1 MRLYRRRRPQPVAAP
16 TRYARLKMPPTHYAR
31 PAALA
36 FLLLAAACQRMAPLN
51 TPVTTTLRPA
61 PIVEPDPP
69 ITPGVSEELARARRA
84 SIRGVAYNLALV
96 IPAEKT
102 APIEVEEQVSFN
114 LQDNRH
120 PIQLDF
126 KAPTEYLHS
135 LTLNGQPIRI
145 DHHDEHLV
153 LPAAALLLG
162 HNVVQLR
169 LRAGE
174 LSLNRNA
181 DYLYTLLVP
190 DRARTVLPV
199 FDQPDLK
206 ATFTLAL
213 IIPQD
218 WSAVANALQDQPV
231 FADSVSARAGTKTCT
246 FATSDSISTYLFSFA
261 AGKFTTV
268 FHRPLLGPPMDFLH
282 RETDPTKLRLSIAP
296 IFRLH
301 ADALAF
307 MEAYTGLP
315 YPFQKFDFV
324 AIPDF
329 QYGGMEHV
337 GAIDYKASSLFLDE
351 GATQDQVL
359 ARASLIAHETAHMW
373 FGDLVTMRWFDDVWM
388 KEVFANFM
396 ADKMVTDSGGI
407 AVPDWE
413 GNYWLGKP
421 LDELPA
427 PNQRQLLKFVID
439 HYPAAYGIDRTAG
452 ANPIRQ
458 PLANLQNAGSLYGNI
473 IYHKAPIMMRQL
485 ERLMGPEAFRDGLR
499 EYLKTYAHGN
509 ATWPELIAIL
519 DARTPTDLQAW
530 NQVWVNQ
537 PGRPVFSYRSDHR
550 EGMFRMVIT
559 QRAEDGSN
567 RLWPQEFEVLLV
579 YADGHAQEKTV
590 KMTGADAWLD
600 VLGSYPTSIIFNYT
614 GIGYGVF
621 PTSAAQAALL
631 PGLRSPVARAA
642 AYVNLYENMLNGQAL
657 SPTQLL
663 GFVRRTLG
671 REPEELNLKLLTGQA
686 SAVFWQFLTPAQRRA
701 MGPGLEADLW
711 AALLKSPAPN
721 AKKQLF
727 KTYQSVALTPAA
739 QRRLYQ
745 IWRTQKPPAGL
756 KLTEDDYTALALA
769 LAVRD
774 YPAPILPAQLACISN
789 PDRRQ
794 RLQYL
799 MPALSAEVATRDAFF
814 ESLHTKTGRAKE
826 AWVTVALGYL
836 HHPLRQATSEKY
848 LPTSLD
854 LLQEIQLTGDI
865 FFPYSWLQATLGSY
879 QSATAAATVR
889 AFLAAH
895 PDYNPPLRAKLLQAS
910 DDLFRAEKLAR

>member
-1 MRLYRRRRPQPVAAP
+1 MSSS
-16 TRYARLKMPPTHYAR
+16 YARLAVPVL
-31 PAALA
+31 AL
-36 FLLLAAACQRMAPLN
+36 FVAACHRAPVLN
-51 TPVTTTLRPA
+51 TPVATSLRPDA
-61 PIVEPDPP
+61 IAEPPV
-69 ITPGVSEELARARRA
+69 TPGVSEVLARARRA
-84 SIRGVAYNLALV
+84 TISGVAYNFNLT
-96 IPAEKT
+96 IPALKT
-102 APIEVEEQVSFN
+102 EPIAAVEQVSFN
-114 LQDNRH
+114 LKDNRY
-120 PIQLDF
+120 PVQLDF
-126 KAPTEYLHS
+126 KAPTEYLHR
-135 LTLNGQPIRI
+135 LVLNGQPVAI
-145 DHHDEHLV
+145 DHRAEHLV
-153 LPAAALLLG
+153 LPAAALQLG
-162 HNVVQLR
+162 HNVLQLD

-213 IIPQD
+213 TVPAGWQ
-218 WSAVANALQDQPV
+218 AVANAPV
-231 FADSVSARAGTKTCT
+231 QDSVLTDAAKRYT

-261 AGKFTTV
+261 AGKFSRVSRTENG
-268 FHRPLLGPPMDFLH
+268 RPMTLLH
-282 RETDPTKLRLSIAP
+282 RETDPAKLRSSLGP

-301 ADALAF
+301 AEALSF
-307 MEAYTGLP
+307 MEQYTGLP

-359 ARASLIAHETAHMW
+359 ARSSLVAHETAHMW

-396 ADKMVTDSGGI
+396 ADKVTQV
-407 AVPDWE
+407 AVKNS
-413 GNYWLGKP
+413 NY
-421 LDELPA
+421 D
-427 PNQRQLLKFVID
+427 LKFVLD

-458 PLANLQNAGSLYGNI
+458 PLANLQDAGSLYGNI

-499 EYLKTYAHGN
+499 EYLRKYAHGN
-509 ATWPELIAIL
+509 ATWPELIDIL
-519 DARTPTDLQAW
+519 DARTPADLQAW

-537 PGRPVFSYRSDHR
+537 PGRPVFSYRISGGHDQR
-550 EGMFRMVIT
+550 YGLYLT
-559 QRAEDGSN
+559 QTAEDGSD
-567 RLWPQEFEVLLV
+567 RLWPQQFEVLIESATGEQQTLTV
-579 YADGHAQEKTV
+579 QMDGREQGIRIPFQPRRIV
-590 KMTGADAWLD
+590 FNSTGL
-600 VLGSYPTSIIFNYT
+600 
-614 GIGYGVF
+614 GYGVF
-621 PTSAAQAALL
+621 PVAADL
-631 PGLRSPVARAA
+631 PATVTQLKDPVARAA
-642 AYVNLYENMLNGQAL
+642 SYINLYENMLRGEGSKPLELLAAYRAAL
-657 SPTQLL
+657 T
-663 GFVRRTLG
+663 

-701 MGPGLEADLW
+701 VGPGLEADLW
-711 AALLKSPAPN
+711 AALAKNPVPN

-739 QRRLYQ
+739 QARLYQ
-745 IWRTQKPPAGL
+745 IWQTQKAPAGV

-774 YPAPILPAQLACISN
+774 YAVPAPILPAQLARISN
-789 PDRRQ
+789 ADRRQ

-799 MPALSAEVATRDAFF
+799 MPALSPDVATRDAFF
-814 ESLHTKTGRAKE
+814 ETLKTKAGRAKE
-826 AWVTVALGYL
+826 AWVTAALGYL

-848 LPTSLD
+848 LPASLD

-895 PDYNPPLRAKLLQAS
+895 PDYNPQLRAKLLQAA
-910 DDLFRAEKLAR
+910 DDLFRAERLAR

>member
-1 MRLYRRRRPQPVAAP
+1 MTFPAF
-16 TRYARLKMPPTHYAR
+16 AR
-31 PAALA
+31 PAAVALA
-36 FLLLAAACQRMAPLN
+36 LLAGAACQRLAPLN
-51 TPVTTTLRPA
+51 TPVATTLRPA
-61 PIVEPDPP
+61 EAVEPDPP
-69 ITPGVSEELARARRA
+69 IVPGVSEELARARRA
-84 SIRGVAYNLALV
+84 SISGVAYNLALV
-96 IPAEKT
+96 VPAEKT
-102 APIEVEEQVSFN
+102 APIEVEEQVSFT
-114 LQDNRH
+114 LKDNRH
-120 PIQLDF
+120 PVQLDF
-126 KAPTEYLHS
+126 KAPAEYLHS
-135 LTLNGQPIRI
+135 LTLNGQPVAL
-145 DHHDEHLV
+145 DHRAEHLV
-153 LPAAALLLG
+153 LPAAALHLG
-162 HNVVQLR
+162 HNVAQIR

-174 LSLNRNA
+174 LSLNRNV

-213 IIPQD
+213 TVPAGWQ
-218 WSAVANALQDQPV
+218 AVANAPV
-231 FADSVSARAGTKTCT
+231 QDSVRSGNTQRYT
-246 FATSDSISTYLFSFA
+246 FATTDSISTYLFSFA
-261 AGKFTTV
+261 AGKFSRLNRTENG
-268 FHRPLLGPPMDFLH
+268 RPMTLLH
-282 RETDPTKLRLSIAP
+282 RETDPAKLQSSLGP

-301 ADALAF
+301 ADALSF
-307 MEAYTGLP
+307 MEQYTGLP

-337 GAIDYKASSLFLDE
+337 GAIDYKAGSLFLDE

-359 ARASLIAHETAHMW
+359 ARASLVAHETAHMW
-373 FGDLVTMRWFDDVWM
+373 FGDLVTMRWFNDVWM

-396 ADKMVTDSGGI
+396 ADKVTQV
-407 AVPDWE
+407 AVKNS
-413 GNYWLGKP
+413 NY
-421 LDELPA
+421 D
-427 PNQRQLLKFVID
+427 LKFVID

-458 PLANLQNAGSLYGNI
+458 PLANLQDAGSLYGNI

-485 ERLMGPEAFRDGLR
+485 ERLMGPETFRDGLR

-519 DARTPTDLQAW
+519 DARTPADLQAW

-537 PGRPVFSYRSDHR
+537 PGRPVFSYRISGGHDQR
-550 EGMFRMVIT
+550 YGLYLT
-559 QRAEDGSN
+559 QTAEDGSD
-567 RLWPQEFEVLLV
+567 RLWPQEFEVLLES
-579 YADGHAQEKTV
+579 ASGEQQQLTV
-590 KMTGADAWLD
+590 KMDDREKGIRIPFLPRRIVFNSTGL
-600 VLGSYPTSIIFNYT
+600 
-614 GIGYGVF
+614 GYGVF
-621 PTSAAQAALL
+621 PAAPDL
-631 PGLRSPVARAA
+631 PATVAQLKDPVARAA
-642 AYVNLYENMLNGQAL
+642 SYVNLYENMLRGEVVKPLELLAAYRPAL
-657 SPTQLL
+657 A
-663 GFVRRTLG
+663 

-701 MGPGLEADLW
+701 VGPGLEADLW
-711 AALLKSPAPN
+711 AALLKTPAPN

-727 KTYQSVALTPAA
+727 KTYQSIARTPAA
-739 QRRLYQ
+739 QTRLYQ
-745 IWRTQKPPAGL
+745 IWQTQKAPAGL

-774 YPAPILPAQLACISN
+774 YAAPAPILPAQLARISN
-789 PDRRQ
+789 DDRRQ

-799 MPALSAEVATRDAFF
+799 MPALSPDGVTRDAFF
-814 ESLHTKTGRAKE
+814 ETLKTKSGRAKE
-826 AWVTVALGYL
+826 AWVTAALGYL

-848 LPTSLD
+848 LPASLE

-895 PDYNPPLRAKLLQAS
+895 PDYNPPLRAKLLQAA
-910 DDLFRAEKLAR
+910 DDLFRAEKLAQ